1 MGKKQKLRNVDRNS
15 KREQER
21 VTLSLRREENFQ
33 VPVNVDLS
41 PDSGRVL
48 SGYKLQQSN
57 NSHGIQ
63 IFPNQIKFNIISQL
77 IKAMDKN
84 DSNFNEK
91 FQRLKKAC
99 NDQAQWMKDPRAGM
113 QI

>member
-1 MGKKQKLRNVDRNS
+1 M
-15 KREQER
+15 
-21 VTLSLRREENFQ
+21 
-33 VPVNVDLS
+33 
-41 PDSGRVL
+41 L
-48 SGYKLQQSN
+48 SGYKLQQN
-57 NSHGIQ
+57 NGHGIQ

-99 NDQAQWMKDPRAGM
+99 NDQAQWIKDPRAGM
-113 QI
+113 QVQGNQQRLQAVGGSGLKAQKKS